1 MILNLQAEM
10 NTSRHDATRAMARV
24 GGRDRSESGDRVH
37 GPVEAHARRLT
48 RRWLTDD
55 EQRAE
60 DLQPGAGIDHLD
72 VDEALD

>member
-1 MILNLQAEM
+1 MPLGPWRGSEAE
-10 NTSRHDATRAMARV
+10 TGEKAVIEYTDQSRLMRW
-24 GGRDRSESGDRVH
+24 
-37 GPVEAHARRLT
+37 RLT

-60 DLQPGAGIDHLD
+60 GLQPGAGIDHLD

>member
-1 MILNLQAEM
+1 MPLGPWRGSEAETAEKAMIEYTDQ
-10 NTSRHDATRAMARV
+10 SRLMRW
-24 GGRDRSESGDRVH
+24 
-37 GPVEAHARRLT
+37 RLT

>member
-1 MILNLQAEM
+1 MIEYTDQ
-10 NTSRHDATRAMARV
+10 SRLMRW
-24 GGRDRSESGDRVH
+24 
-37 GPVEAHARRLT
+37 RLT